1 MTAASV
7 ANNDVDIRASL
18 DGATVADARRAL
30 ARNFRQD
37 GLSTPDLDARIL
49 ICHALGLDHAA
60 LVAQSEHTLSVAQAG
75 AIAALSTRRLAR
87 EPVARITGKK
97 EFWGLTFGLVPDTLV
112 PRPDTETVV
121 TAALAAIDRYT
132 RRSDALRV
140 LDIGTGSGV
149 LLLALLSELPAAQG
163 VATDV
168 SLAALT
174 CARQNARALNLAD
187 RSAFVLCDQASA
199 VGGRC
204 DLGVTNPPYIKH
216 DEIAGLDPEVR
227 DYDPPRALDGGPDGL
242 DAYRAIATDAKRW
255 LKPHGRLAVELGIG
269 QIEAVT
275 AIFSGAG
282 LVQDGPPEYDL
293 AGIARAVVVK
303 LRP

>member
-1 MTAASV
+1 MS
-7 ANNDVDIRASL
+7 NHGVDIRVIL
-18 DGATVADARRAL
+18 DGATVAYARRAV
-30 ARNFRQD
+30 AQSFRQG

-49 ICHALGLDHAA
+49 ICHVLGLDHAA
-60 LVAQSEHTLSVAQAG
+60 LVARSEHTLSAAQAR
-75 AIAALSTRRLAR
+75 AITALSTRRLAR

-97 EFWGLTFGLVPDTLV
+97 EFWGLAFGLVPDTLV
-112 PRPDTETVV
+112 PRPDSETVV
-121 TAALAAIDRYT
+121 TAALAAIDRSA
-132 RRSDALRV
+132 RRTDALRI
-140 LDIGTGSGV
+140 LDIGTGSGA

-174 CARQNARALNLAD
+174 CARQNARTLNLAD

-199 VGGRC
+199 LGGPY
-204 DLGVTNPPYIKH
+204 DLGVANPPYVGH
-216 DEIAGLDPEVR
+216 DEIAGLEPEVR
-227 DYDPPRALDGGPDGL
+227 DYDPPCALDGGADGL

-255 LKPHGRLAVELGIG
+255 LKPHGRLVVELGIG
-269 QIEAVT
+269 QIDAVL

-282 LVQDGPPEYDL
+282 LVQDAPPEYDL
-293 AGIARAVVVK
+293 AGIARAIVVK